1 MQQRQRGEIVLT
13 SVDQT
18 RLLNLTSEMAAQAS
32 GPDAQQM
39 RRLQD
44 EIKRA
49 TIVEP
54 NDIPADVVTLHS
66 SVELTDL
73 DNGGQRTVMVVMP
86 DKANLEE
93 KRVSVL
99 APVGMALLGY
109 ASGDEVQWETPGG
122 VRRFR
127 IGKVLYQP
135 EAAGV
140 YRADTDSEA

>member
-1 MQQRQRGEIVLT
+1 MQRRRGEIILT

-18 RLLNLTSEMAAQAS
+18 RLLNLAAERAANAS
-32 GPDAQQM
+32 GPDVQQM
-39 RRLQD
+39 RRLQE

-54 NDIPADVVTLHS
+54 NDIPSDVVTLHS

-73 DNGGQRTVMVVMP
+73 DNGSQRTMMVVMP

-93 KRVSVL
+93 QRVSVL

-122 VRRFR
+122 LRRFR

-140 YRADTDSEA
+140 YRPDTGSEA